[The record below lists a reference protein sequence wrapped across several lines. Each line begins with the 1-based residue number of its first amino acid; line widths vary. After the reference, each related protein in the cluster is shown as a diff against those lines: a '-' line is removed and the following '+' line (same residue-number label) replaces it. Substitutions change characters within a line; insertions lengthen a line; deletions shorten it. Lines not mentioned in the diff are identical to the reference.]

1 MSLSASPSAPAPKDT
16 SMTPDRPPLSF
27 LAHVRIVLFKEL
39 VDAVRD
45 RRTLLRMLV
54 PAVMMG
60 PLMLAALS
68 GLIASLEERAEKRE
82 LMVAGLEHAPTLENY
97 LLRQTYTL
105 KTAPADYEQKLRATQ
120 LLEPVLVI
128 GKDFE
133 QQLLEG
139 ERPTVEVVS
148 DSANQRAQVAVGSV
162 QRLLRG
168 FNQERAGLH
177 LALRGVSPELLQ
189 SVDIEE
195 RDLASAQARA
205 TRITSIVPMFI
216 IMAVLYGALTAALD
230 STAGERE
237 RGSLEPLLM
246 NPASPMALVMGKW
259 GAVALS
265 GIAVAALANLSFLPA
280 QYLIQSDS
288 LQAMF
293 QFGWGEALRCLA
305 VQLPLAAGVG
315 ALLMAMAV
323 RTKTFKE
330 AQASATLA
338 MTLISLAPMVGLM
351 NPGGEADWYYWV
363 PGLAQNTLMLQV
375 LKGEGLTL
383 AKWLPSVLV
392 CGAMTIAGLL
402 FIARSM
408 RLAVAR

>member
-1 MSLSASPSAPAPKDT
+1 MSENPNPVSKDLL
-16 SMTPDRPPLSF
+16 MTPARAPLSF
-27 LAHVRIVLFKEL
+27 LAHARIVLFKEI
-39 VDAVRD
+39 VDALRD

-54 PAVMMG
+54 PAVLMG
-60 PLMLAALS
+60 PLMLMALS
-68 GLIASLEERAEKRE
+68 GMIASLEERADKRE
-82 LMVAGLEHAPTLENY
+82 LMVVGLQNAPTLENY

-105 KTAPADYEQKLRATQ
+105 KPAPADYEQKLRATQ

-128 GKDFE
+128 GQDFE
-133 QQLLEG
+133 KQLLEG
-139 ERPTVEVVS
+139 DQPTVEVVS
-148 DSANQRAQVAVGSV
+148 DSANQRAQVAVGSI

-168 FNQERAGLH
+168 FNQERAGLN
-177 LALRGVSPELLQ
+177 LALRGISPQLLQ

-246 NPASPMALVMGKW
+246 NPASPMALVLGKW

-265 GIAVAALANLSFLPA
+265 SIAVAALSNLSFLPA

-293 QFGWGEALRCLA
+293 QFGWNEILRCLA
-305 VQLPLAAGVG
+305 VQLPLAAGMG
-315 ALLMAMAV
+315 AVLMAVAV

-330 AQASATLA
+330 AQAGATLV

-363 PGLAQNTLMLQV
+363 PGLAQNSLMLLV
-375 LKGEGLTL
+375 LKGEALSL
-383 AKWLPSVLV
+383 AKVLPSVLV
-392 CGAMTIAGLL
+392 CGGMTLAGLL
-402 FIARSM
+402 FVARSM
-408 RLAVAR
+408 RQAVAR